1 MSRRVSCVATLVV
14 LGIAGCAGN
23 GAVAAPAAAPNQ
35 LTAQERRTGWQ
46 LLFDGVST
54 AGWHLYAEPGRSEGW
69 IARDG
74 ALIGDGASRDL
85 MTDRQFDSFE
95 LELEWKV
102 ARHANS
108 GVFFWAHEASAEA
121 YQNAPEIQI
130 IDNVSYPDLTPLNAS
145 GAIYDLYPADPA
157 LVKPTGEWNRL
168 FISTDRGRVQV
179 WLNDVKIHDVDFDS
193 DRTRELIAASKFKE
207 WVTFGRTRRG
217 YIGLQSHGD
226 SVWYRNI
233 KIRER

>member
-1 MSRRVSCVATLVV
+1 MLRRIATTAALL
-14 LGIAGCAGN
+14 LGGCAGN
-23 GAVAAPAAAPNQ
+23 GAVSEPVAPPPNT
-35 LTAQERRTGWQ
+35 LSVAESRNGWR

-54 AGWHLYAEPGRSEGW
+54 AGWHLYNQPGHSSGW
-69 IARDG
+69 MAMNG
-74 ALIGDGASRDL
+74 TLVGSGETRDL
-85 MTDRQFDSFE
+85 MTDRQFDSFD
-95 LELEWKV
+95 LDLEWKV
-102 ARHANS
+102 APHANS
-108 GVFFWAHEASAEA
+108 GLFFWAHEATAEM

-145 GAIYDLYPADPA
+145 GALYGLYGADPA

-168 FISTDRGRVQV
+168 FVSTDHSRVQV

-193 DRTRELIAASKFKE
+193 DQTRDLIAGSKFKE